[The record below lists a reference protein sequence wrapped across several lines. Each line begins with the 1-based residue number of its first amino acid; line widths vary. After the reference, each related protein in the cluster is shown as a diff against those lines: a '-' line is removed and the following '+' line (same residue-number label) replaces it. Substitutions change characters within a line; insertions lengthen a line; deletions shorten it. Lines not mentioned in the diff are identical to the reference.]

1 MKKLYFTFIPAILFL
16 ITACSKDFLKS
27 YDKRITGGTW
37 ELYDVNNFGLGG
49 RYKSPFVNG
58 RFTFESS
65 GQVTYTNVDGDVY
78 TGDWDIR
85 KEWFNKDEFH
95 SLHITVQNPQTGEI
109 LSEHFDRMEFTSTNH
124 FKAFIYTT
132 GRTYTYKFKR

>member
-1 MKKLYFTFIPAILFL
+1 MKKIYFTLIPVILLL
-16 ITACSKDFLKS
+16 IAACSKDFLKS

-37 ELYDVNNFGLGG
+37 ELYDVNNFGLGS
-49 RYKSPFVNG
+49 RYNSPFVNG

-65 GQVTYTNVDGDVY
+65 GQVTYTNVDGDVF

-85 KEWFNKDEFH
+85 KDRQHEDQVRT
-95 SLHITVQNPQTGEI
+95 LHITVQNFQTREV
-109 LSEHFDRMEFTSTNH
+109 LSEFFDDIQFTGTNR
-124 FKAFIYTT
+124 FKAFIYAS